1 MVKKTLSV
9 LGIIAVVIMISFL
22 FRQMNN
28 KEDSSV
34 KKEDNQLE
42 NRSSIFMNKNPERLD
57 EITEQLH
64 EMTIEEKI
72 GQLFIGGIDGSE
84 LSKQSA
90 KLIKQQHL
98 GGVILFSDN
107 MEEPTQTLQL
117 INDLKEANSNND
129 IPLFISVDQEGGRVT
144 RLPGLRP
151 VKSAGEIGKTDAA
164 YAYDHGELLAKQ
176 LKAFG
181 FQLNFAPVLDINSNP
196 QNKVIGD
203 RAFGNKASFVGD
215 IGTSV
220 MKGMQEEQVI
230 AAVKHFPGH
239 GDTLEDSHEELPV
252 LDKSKAELMAN
263 ELIPFQQ
270 AIDEGADTVLM
281 GHILVKGLNE
291 KMPASLSAEAV
302 ELLRNDLGFNGVVIT
317 DDLTMGA
324 IADHYNMGDASLK
337 ALQAGV
343 DIIMIAHGSEMLQ
356 EGIDGVI
363 KALEAGQLTEDQVD
377 EHVRRILILKRKYNL
392 HDDRIHKV
400 NMKSLN
406 KDMDQLYERK
416 K

>member
-34 KKEDNQLE
+34 KKEDVQLE

-302 ELLRNDLGFNGVVIT
+302 ELLRNDLEFNGVVIT

-324 IADHYNMGDASLK
+324 IADHYNMGDASVK